1 VNRPR
6 IAALW
11 PPVLLL
17 TFSLVL
23 AGCSTIEGILFGDAE
38 DIPGDT
44 TAPPVAPVP
53 YDVRY
58 DGTLDDQLKADIK
71 AASILIARRDR
82 LPASI
87 AALYRRVQDDIDRV
101 QQVLKSHG
109 YYAGVVTPSID
120 ADADPA
126 QVVIDVQPGQ
136 LFQLTRYRIVYAPPP
151 PPESAPTLASDVNLK
166 LGQPASAEPLVTAEQ
181 QILRQLQE
189 RAHPDARIVDR
200 RYVANPA
207 DHSISAEIT
216 VDAGPAARF
225 GPLHI
230 SGLDRVDPAY
240 IDRIA
245 RWTPGEPYDI
255 RKVERLRT
263 RLVRTGLFDSV
274 ALEGSRPGTTTTTE
288 AKKAPPPTSDV
299 VPIDFAVVERAP
311 RSVSLGVTYSTDDE
325 GFGGEASWEHRN
337 LFGHAER
344 LTLTARGSEVRQ
356 EVVGQFRKPNVIRLN
371 QALVANANFTN
382 EDSDAFRGLIAGAFV
397 GVERKFLRHWTITAG
412 PAAEISRIRQS
423 GETDRFVIMG
433 ANSTIVYDRRNDP
446 LNPTRGMIATAS
458 LAPYTS
464 VAATNTRF
472 LVIDESLSGYLP
484 VIGEDRLVLAAR
496 GRLGNIVSKSTDEIP
511 ANQHLYAGGGGSV
524 RGYAFRSIGPLDHNG
539 DPLGGRSAIEANV
552 ETRIKVTEQVGV
564 VPFVDGG
571 QVYGNTIPSFDE
583 DLQWA
588 AGLGLRYFSAVGPL
602 RLDVAV
608 PINKRDVDDP
618 FQVYFS
624 IGQAF

>member
-1 VNRPR
+1 MNRPR